1 VFERFNAVNRDNRNV
16 MLVTVDQFGVAF
28 NVDFIKRIFVHMP
41 RCRDDLFSFVAEMT
55 TRTAV
60 DYNTEFSWHLI
71 TAKTRTPKRLSNQDN
86 RVNNNQAI
94 FEEAFMSETNL
105 DQAAA
110 VALLNDILETEL
122 AGVVRYTH
130 YALMVFGHS
139 RIPIVSWLRSEAT
152 TCLAHANEAGELVTH
167 FGEHPSLKIGSLLE
181 THKHGI
187 NDILLESLDAEKKGL
202 ELYQRLLDLVRDRS
216 VLLEEYAR
224 KMIAEEET
232 HLGEVNKM
240 LRKPGEITQFPT
252 D

>member
-1 VFERFNAVNRDNRNV
+1 
-16 MLVTVDQFGVAF
+16 
-28 NVDFIKRIFVHMP
+28 
-41 RCRDDLFSFVAEMT
+41 
-55 TRTAV
+55 
-60 DYNTEFSWHLI
+60 
-71 TAKTRTPKRLSNQDN
+71 
-86 RVNNNQAI
+86 
-94 FEEAFMSETNL
+94 MSEQNL

-110 VALLNDILETEL
+110 VALLNEILETEL

-152 TCLAHANEAGELVTH
+152 TCLAHANAAGELVTH

-187 NDILLESLDAEKKGL
+187 NDILLESLDAEQKGL
-202 ELYQRLLDLVRDRS
+202 ELYKRLLDLVRDRS
-216 VLLEEYAR
+216 VLLEEFAR
-224 KMIAEEET
+224 EMIAEEET

-252 D
+252 